1 MKKFYYHL
9 KLKPLLNYTKN
20 IVNPQKSLDFFLK
33 QSMDHDQ
40 ETFLKNIKSIQPSTF
55 GEISS
60 NGFKTKKYWNFD
72 PNKKKDQNLSNNKKK
87 FFLYF
92 LQQ

>member
-1 MKKFYYHL
+1 
-9 KLKPLLNYTKN
+9 
-20 IVNPQKSLDFFLK
+20 
-33 QSMDHDQ
+33 MDHDQ

-72 PNKKKDQNLSNNKKK
+72 PNKKKNQNLSNNKKK
-87 FFLYF
+87 ILSLFSSAVNKHLISDRKLGFFLVAV
-92 LQQ
+92 LIV